1 MSTKKHYLFLVLL
14 LFFSIFSSSVYAGT
28 SVLRNPSSPSS
39 CNLGTGVNVCGPPDW
54 CNLVPNVWG
63 GNDGCVIGSYSL
75 DSHNYVC
82 AGQSWV
88 GTGLCPGDAKSDYN
102 GKKCTLWYNAGL
114 FPWGAYLKTY
124 DPPGESAVWDSSE
137 GKCFV
142 CAPGGKEGNV
152 YATSSSIYCPING
165 NCNPIAGDGRC
176 ESACGV
182 DPRCDEVTPGTNN
195 CDANCNYVPQV
206 QCGGLNQP
214 CCSSGTQC
222 QGTLTCQSGTCQSP
236 ISTSMSLTVTPSS
249 ASISDTLT
257 FTITF
262 NIMPA
267 DSYPIK
273 LQYRSSTQSTYSD
286 FGTAQTVGGFPKSGN
301 SITGTAVPNQVIP
314 SIQAGN
320 YVFRAVGG
328 SGFTQNSNEFAVSLT
343 GRTSS
348 TNPCQTA
355 GQCFPDAGCRRGAT
369 LGFCL
374 SLSEYQSYSS
384 LNNFF
389 EPLSGTYSCGPN
401 NCLVACHNDECCQI
415 IRGNCYASVGTLARM
430 GVVGATLA
438 NLPTGC
444 GTFGPTTDTNLLL
457 NCDDAGGNS
466 CAGTQPPG
474 ATLVDQDPHYGPQH
488 CYNLQ
493 NQCTAPQT
501 NCNGQCVNTNTDNNN
516 CGICGN
522 ECDIGLTCTNGQC
535 QPSGGGG
542 GTSTVTTTVT
552 STSTVTTTTTTT
564 TTTTPPTT
572 TTTTTTTTTQPP
584 IFAISCGAC
593 EAGLTCSCSLS
604 GTCNK
609 GNWVLSNSQGT
620 PLSQTLRSAI
630 PPLTFTYVANDS
642 GTILAEA
649 TCADPA
655 NYNFT
660 TVTVTPKFL
669 TCQDSCNT
677 GVDCIC
683 QIRDCTSGVAYVS
696 NSVGTPIPT
705 LLSFQFNGNYALK
718 FQATQ
723 GGEVEVR
730 AICDN
735 PVKSVKS
742 TIKINGT
749 TTTTTPPTTGIFT
762 VSNFACSPLSGTTGA
777 YKCSASYNNG
787 LNENVVL
794 IMLVSLKSSGAV
806 KTYTPF
812 TLPQIQDQISTNY
825 YCSILGTGT
834 YYVSWQAY
842 RQSDSLQVNPIAWST
857 GAETQT
863 IVCS

>member
-1 MSTKKHYLFLVLL
+1 MKRNILLFLGLVFIFLTLSSLTLPPVLASSDTCSDACGKAGYKESYCRWKTPPLFLPGSGCAVYGETLMLAITNCGITTDCCCKTLASTPRDSSGPATDCNGRIAYNDDPKRYMQWESKCQDKIQAPFSGGIGQGCLEQACGAWQQCDEYAVGDQGGCLSDQICNSQGQCETKKPPPSQCSAGAQPCPDTTKNPPPHYCLKNGQCLPSCGHAGTINGV
-14 LFFSIFSSSVYAGT
+14 SVQCSSSPCSGQ
-28 SVLRNPSSPSS
+28 
-39 CNLGTGVNVCGPPDW
+39 NLESYDCPYCCVTG
-54 CNLVPNVWG
+54 
-63 GNDGCVIGSYSL
+63 
-75 DSHNYVC
+75 
-82 AGQSWV
+82 
-88 GTGLCPGDAKSDYN
+88 
-102 GKKCTLWYNAGL
+102 
-114 FPWGAYLKTY
+114 
-124 DPPGESAVWDSSE
+124 
-137 GKCFV
+137 
-142 CAPGGKEGNV
+142 
-152 YATSSSIYCPING
+152 
-165 NCNPIAGDGRC
+165 
-176 ESACGV
+176 
-182 DPRCDEVTPGTNN
+182 
-195 CDANCNYVPQV
+195 
-206 QCGGLNQP
+206 
-214 CCSSGTQC
+214 
-222 QGTLTCQSGTCQSP
+222 
-236 ISTSMSLTVTPSS
+236 
-249 ASISDTLT
+249 
-257 FTITF
+257 
-262 NIMPA
+262 
-267 DSYPIK
+267 
-273 LQYRSSTQSTYSD
+273 
-286 FGTAQTVGGFPKSGN
+286 
-301 SITGTAVPNQVIP
+301 
-314 SIQAGN
+314 
-320 YVFRAVGG
+320 
-328 SGFTQNSNEFAVSLT
+328 
-343 GRTSS
+343 TSS

-355 GQCFPDAGCRRGAT
+355 GQCSPDAGCRRGAT